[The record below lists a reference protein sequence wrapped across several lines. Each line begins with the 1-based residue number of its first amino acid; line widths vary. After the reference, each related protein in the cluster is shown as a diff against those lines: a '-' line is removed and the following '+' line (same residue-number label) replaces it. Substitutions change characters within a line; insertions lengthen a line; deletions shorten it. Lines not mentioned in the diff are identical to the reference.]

1 MSLPGK
7 RKPSRLPQRQA
18 ARLLLSR
25 GITPTQ
31 QRVEIASILLACEQ
45 HLSAEQL
52 LAQVNQ
58 HGTVVSQATVY
69 NTLGLLAR
77 KGLVRAVIVDPAKVF
92 YDSNTKPHYHFYDA
106 VNGSL
111 TDIAVDEMSF
121 KQLPALPEGTTIEG
135 MDVII
140 RLRRHRST

>member
-7 RKPSRLPQRQA
+7 RKPPRLPQRQA
-18 ARLLLSR
+18 AKILLKR

-77 KGLVRAVIVDPAKVF
+77 KGLLREVIVDPAKVF
-92 YDSNTKPHYHFYDA
+92 YDSNTKPHYHFFDPD
-106 VNGSL
+106 NGNL
-111 TDIAVDEMSF
+111 TDIDIDEMSF
-121 KQLPALPEGTTIEG
+121 ERFPALPEGTAIEG

-140 RLRRHRST
+140 RLRRDGST